1 MANLCNGQ
9 TVKHSTPY
17 KQHKSLRSMPWTA
30 LTKSSQQHFVHYWF
44 SFLNNVNSYTISY
57 RDPVNQ
63 NTYVLAMSGIS

>member
-1 MANLCNGQ
+1 
-9 TVKHSTPY
+9 
-17 KQHKSLRSMPWTA
+17 MPWTA